1 MSLQR
6 LMPWLI
12 VMLVV
17 SVAGEMVA
25 GAARDVRLMCIAA
38 GTFTLAAIGVSL
50 TINAPYWEGH
60 RSFAA
65 LPAEIEVA
73 ARRNARLAAV
83 AFAWG
88 GVSMQAIYATQVTGL
103 KWQHAW
109 QYALVMLLFALIAFH
124 VARALGSAA
133 AEQRARWLRIS
144 MPLSIVNALLGAGGL
159 VFLTS
164 SGKLALRR
172 ADWAANLIFTFG
184 ALMIMVLAA
193 IALKTH
199 VRLVR
204 S

>member
-12 VMLVV
+12 VMLFI

-25 GAARDVRLMCIAA
+25 GALRDVRLMCLAA
-38 GTFTLAAIGVSL
+38 GAFTLTAIGVSL
-50 TINAPYWEGH
+50 TINAPYWEGE
-60 RSFAA
+60 RAFAA
-65 LPAEIEVA
+65 LATEAEVA

-88 GVSMQAIYATQVTGL
+88 AVSLQGIYATPLTGL

-109 QYALVMLLFALIAFH
+109 QYALVMLLFALVAFH
-124 VARALGSAA
+124 IARALGSR
-133 AEQRARWLRIS
+133 EPRQRRRWLNIS
-144 MPLSIVNALLGAGGL
+144 LPLSIVNALLGAGGL

-172 ADWAANLIFTFG
+172 ADWAANLIFMFG
-184 ALMIMVLAA
+184 ALLIMILAA

-199 VRLVR
+199 VRLAR
-204 S
+204 P